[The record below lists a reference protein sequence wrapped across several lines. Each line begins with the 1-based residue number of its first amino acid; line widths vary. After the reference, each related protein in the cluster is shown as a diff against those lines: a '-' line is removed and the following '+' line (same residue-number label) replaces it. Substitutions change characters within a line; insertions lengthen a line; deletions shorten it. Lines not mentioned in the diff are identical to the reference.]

1 MKNNSRQY
9 ICTSCA
15 AIYPA
20 WQGKCTQC
28 GAWNTIILEE
38 INDGISQ
45 TQIHKKRVEDLQ
57 TFKIQSTYLNTESRI
72 KFSLHSFNNILG
84 GGILR
89 SQVILFAGEPG
100 IGKSTLLTQLCSNSQ
115 TKILY
120 ISGEENIDQIAQRAL
135 RISTQNSFENI
146 EFSNDTDIASILTYI
161 ESKKY
166 EIVIIDSIQTVTNNN
181 SFNNRIT
188 NQIRE
193 YASLITDAAKHS
205 NTSVIMVGQ
214 ITKDGSIAGPKVL
227 EHIVDTVLYFEGDYK
242 DDTRILRVKKNRF
255 GKTSEIA
262 VFRMSNNGLEEVNNL
277 EWFFTDNLKS
287 EEGLAYSI
295 YNEGSVY
302 FIIEVQALCIKTS
315 FTYPKRISNGYDTKR
330 LEMLIAILSKKLGLA
345 LESCDIYVNIVG
357 GIKITD
363 TSADLA
369 VAAAIISSFKNKPLA
384 DKSCFIG
391 EISLTGEV
399 RKTNKQTEKIK
410 KAKEYG
416 FTKIYYDKVMPNIKL
431 LVD

>member
-1 MKNNSRQY
+1 MKNNNRY

-38 INDGISQ
+38 INEGISQ
-45 TQIHKKRVEDLQ
+45 TQKCIEDLQ
-57 TFKIQSTYLNTESRI
+57 TFKIQSTRTYAESRI
-72 KFSLHSFNNILG
+72 KFSLNSFNNILG
-84 GGILR
+84 GGILH

-100 IGKSTLLTQLCSNSQ
+100 IGKSTLLAQLCSNIQ
-115 TKILY
+115 TKTLY
-120 ISGEENIDQIAQRAL
+120 ISGEENFDQIAQRAL
-135 RISTQNSFENI
+135 RLGTPDSFENI
-146 EFSNDTDIASILTYI
+146 EFSNDTDLASILTYI

-193 YASLITDAAKHS
+193 YASLITDAAKNSH
-205 NTSVIMVGQ
+205 TSVLMVGQ

-227 EHIVDTVLYFEGDYK
+227 EHIVDTVLYFEGNYK

-262 VFRMSNNGLEEVNNL
+262 VFRMSNNGLQEVNNL
-277 EWFFTDNLKS
+277 EWFFIDNLKC

-315 FTYPKRISNGYDTKR
+315 FTYPKRISNGYDAKR
-330 LEMLIAILSKKLGLA
+330 LEMLIAILSKKLGLP
-345 LESCDIYVNIVG
+345 LENCDIYVNIVG

-369 VAAAIISSFKNKPLA
+369 VAAAIISSFQNKPLA
-384 DKSCFIG
+384 DKPCFIG

-399 RKTNKQTEKIK
+399 RKIHKQTEKIK

-416 FTKIYYDKVMPNIKL
+416 FKKIYYDKVMPNIKL
-431 LVD
+431 LLEHNTL